1 MSDTIPFGLGHFSV
15 RIALAL
21 SGAAL
26 THIALTPPTPPAQQ
40 SAVNKFGQPDVGT
53 RIGRKYSVLM
63 LVRQVYSRLDVH
75 AAHSV
80 SQPLYWILTVCEVT
94 AILASHYPSTTSTR
108 LLAILAPHSATSA
121 LNIRITHIVI
131 VGWAL
136 TCLGSLLRLLCFRT
150 LGRFFTF
157 ELSLQEGHK
166 LVTWGPYA
174 VVRHPSYTGTLM
186 VASGNLLYAFGAGSW
201 WKECGLAFTSVGEL
215 IALLRLISFLS
226 FFVSV
231 PVRIAKEDRIFRKE
245 FGAEWDAWARKT
257 PNKLI
262 PFVY

>member
-63 LVRQVYSRLDVH
+63 L
-75 AAHSV
+75 
-80 SQPLYWILTVCEVT
+80 PLYWILTVCEVT

-215 IALLRLISFLS
+215 IALLRLISFPS